1 MQKAAATQTG
11 VYTGAFADDFKLMTL
26 RDLETLPKY
35 AITGEALSL
44 LANRISWF
52 FNPRGPSMN
61 IDTACSSSM
70 VALDLACQGL
80 RNRDSRMVRFVSI
93 RWTSSQ

>member
-11 VYTGAFADDFKLMTL
+11 VYTRAFADEFKLMTL

-52 FNPRGPSMN
+52 FNLRGPCMN

-93 RWTSSQ
+93 RWISSQ